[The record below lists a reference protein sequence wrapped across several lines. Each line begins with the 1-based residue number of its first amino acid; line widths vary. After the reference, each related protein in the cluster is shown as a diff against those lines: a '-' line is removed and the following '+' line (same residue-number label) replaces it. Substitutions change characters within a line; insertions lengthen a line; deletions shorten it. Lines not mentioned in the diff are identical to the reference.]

1 MLDRMTNTP
10 ITVIG
15 GTGKTGRRV
24 VAQLRRA
31 GHEPRAASRSAATRF
46 DWTDRDTWP
55 AAVEGAGAVYVTPY
69 DPGDGDLLKAFTD
82 VAVHAGV
89 RRLVLLSARE
99 WVDIHDTAA
108 LAREDAVRD
117 CGADWTILRPTWFAQ
132 NFSEEPFF
140 SDGVRAGELAHGTG
154 DGRHP
159 FVDVEDIAAVAVAA
173 LTGEGHGGR
182 TYDLSGPR
190 ALTVA
195 EALAE
200 ISTAADRPIRP
211 VPLPLQAYREHL
223 TGLGYPQEAAAGVA
237 GLSALIRDGDDAYV
251 SDGVWRA
258 LGRPA
263 RDFADYVAATDWT
276 G

>member
-1 MLDRMTNTP
+1 MTNTP